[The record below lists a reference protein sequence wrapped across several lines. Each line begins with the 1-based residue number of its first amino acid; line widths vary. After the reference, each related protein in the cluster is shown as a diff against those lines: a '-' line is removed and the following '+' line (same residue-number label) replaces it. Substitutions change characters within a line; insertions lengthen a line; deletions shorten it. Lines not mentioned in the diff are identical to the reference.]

1 MSATATTWAQRFS
14 ATKRGARL
22 ARHLALIELAERGFP
37 LGGYESERV
46 ALIVAELASNAV
58 NHGRVPGRDFELRV
72 MELETVLRVEV
83 SDARADK
90 RPSVQ
95 PAHVAEGGYGMCL
108 IEATATA
115 WGVADRVMGKTV
127 WAEVAKREGARA

>member
-22 ARHLALIELAERGFP
+22 ARRRALIELAERGFP

-58 NHGRVPGRDFELRV
+58 THGRVAGHDFELRV
-72 MELETVLRVEV
+72 MDLEEVLRVEV
-83 SDARADK
+83 SDARADR
-90 RPSVQ
+90 RPRRQ
-95 PAHVAEGGYGMCL
+95 PAHVGEGGYGMCL
-108 IEATATA
+108 VEATATS
-115 WGVADRVMGKTV
+115 WGVCDRVMGKTV
-127 WAEVAKREGARA
+127 WAEVAKRKEAGA